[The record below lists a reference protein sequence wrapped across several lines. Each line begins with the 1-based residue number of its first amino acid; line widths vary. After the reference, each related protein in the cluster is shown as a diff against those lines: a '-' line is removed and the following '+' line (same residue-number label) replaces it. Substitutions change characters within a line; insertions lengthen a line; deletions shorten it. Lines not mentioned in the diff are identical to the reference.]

1 MIPSVSVEEL
11 RDAWPRF
18 LAQTQRLLPRKH
30 EPLAP
35 LPIPVSI
42 RCAVMQEFL
51 KGGEPT
57 ELMLAI
63 FAQMP
68 LDGSRIKDEMKRL
81 SLQPKS

>member
-1 MIPSVSVEEL
+1 
-11 RDAWPRF
+11 
-18 LAQTQRLLPRKH
+18 
-30 EPLAP
+30 
-35 LPIPVSI
+35 
-42 RCAVMQEFL
+42 MQEFL